1 MPFLLPKLK
10 FWPEIWAPQSYYL
23 LTDVADTNSPCSW
36 FLHHWVLSTF
46 QTLLRLPLPNLSAYT
61 SYCQNSNLLPLVFF
75 PPSTAISNA
84 LLSSSFEMSLPFDPS
99 ATPYFETSLLPPFSQ
114 IACILACI
122 KLNLPSIFLV
132 EVFLLNKNLILSLF
146 HLKILQLV
154 SNVNKMTL
162 CGFWNISI

>member
-1 MPFLLPKLK
+1 
-10 FWPEIWAPQSYYL
+10 
-23 LTDVADTNSPCSW
+23 
-36 FLHHWVLSTF
+36 
-46 QTLLRLPLPNLSAYT
+46 
-61 SYCQNSNLLPLVFF
+61 
-75 PPSTAISNA
+75 
-84 LLSSSFEMSLPFDPS
+84 MSLPFDAS

-132 EVFLLNKNLILSLF
+132 EVFLLSKNLILSLF

-162 CGFWNISI
+162 YGFLKPFHIAFQINLPMFCPMKSNKFIL